1 MNSICRTCMRTGV
14 SMCSDLR
21 VLAGRTWPFSQ
32 RMTLHS
38 PFHQKSLS
46 LTCSSMLHSLRHAS
60 SRTFRTSASTS
71 AAKRKCKRSPPTST
85 SPSRRTEAAGSSKD
99 EKAADLFAVEEHRL
113 TENDVRLAMRTLM
126 ASHFSLVQHAR
137 KPEKMQVAKE
147 REAIEEK
154 HLDRQ
159 RRLLEKDENSLR
171 LLGADGMVIG
181 EGILPLL
188 AVAKRNPYDAT
199 STRCATLS
207 PDNATWRAL
216 NPVGLAASQAVASAS
231 LPGDGDDADA
241 LSEAEY
247 ASFLARSG
255 GASID
260 GSKGEEAETDAW
272 KSATLATLSVPDLSV
287 YDADHD
293 FRINSEEVVRGAG
306 GDSSRVAPSST
317 GSTAAAQAER
327 LGVAAGL
334 DPLSARPSAS
344 KAAAAAMQ
352 LQFDEDEDT
361 DYTVAAFM
369 DGNDPLDL

>member
-1 MNSICRTCMRTGV
+1 
-14 SMCSDLR
+14 MCIDLR
-21 VLAGRTWPFSQ
+21 LLVGCTWSFPQ
-32 RMTLHS
+32 RMTSHS
-38 PFHQKSLS
+38 PFHRQSLS
-46 LTCSSMLHSLRHAS
+46 LTCSSTLHNLRHAS

-71 AAKRKCKRSPPTST
+71 TAKRKCKRSPTTSI
-85 SPSRRTEAAGSSKD
+85 SPSRRAGVAASSKD
-99 EKAADLFAVEEHRL
+99 ENAADLFAAEEHRL

-154 HLDRQ
+154 HHGRQ

-188 AVAKRNPYDAT
+188 AAAKRNPFDAT
-199 STRCATLS
+199 SSRRATSS
-207 PDNATWRAL
+207 PDNAAWRAL
-216 NPVGLAASQAVASAS
+216 NPVGLAASQAVAFAS
-231 LPGDGDDADA
+231 LPGDGDGDDADA

-247 ASFLARSG
+247 ASFLARTG
-255 GASID
+255 AASID
-260 GSKGEEAETDAW
+260 GSKAEETETDAW

-306 GDSSRVAPSST
+306 GDSSRAAPSSAGT
-317 GSTAAAQAER
+317 TATVQAER
-327 LGVAAGL
+327 LGVPTGL
-334 DPLSARPSAS
+334 DPLSTRPSAS

-361 DYTVAAFM
+361 DYTVAAFV
-369 DGNDPLDL
+369 DDNDDPLDL

>member
-1 MNSICRTCMRTGV
+1 
-14 SMCSDLR
+14 MCIDLR
-21 VLAGRTWPFSQ
+21 LFAGRTWSFSQ
-32 RMTLHS
+32 RMTSHS

-46 LTCSSMLHSLRHAS
+46 LTCSSTLHGLRHAS

-71 AAKRKCKRSPPTST
+71 TAKRKCKGSPTTST
-85 SPSRRTEAAGSSKD
+85 GPSRRTEAAASSKD
-99 EKAADLFAVEEHRL
+99 ENAADLFAAEEHRL

-154 HLDRQ
+154 HQGRQ

-188 AVAKRNPYDAT
+188 AAAKRNPYDAT
-199 STRCATLS
+199 SSRRATSS
-207 PDNATWRAL
+207 PDNAAWRAL

-255 GASID
+255 AASID
-260 GSKGEEAETDAW
+260 GSKAEETETDAW

-293 FRINSEEVVRGAG
+293 FRINSEELVRGAG
-306 GDSSRVAPSST
+306 SYSSRAAPLSA
-317 GSTAAAQAER
+317 GSAAAVQAER
-327 LGVAAGL
+327 PDVPTGL
-334 DPLSARPSAS
+334 DPLSTRPSSS
-344 KAAAAAMQ
+344 KAVAAAMQ
-352 LQFDEDEDT
+352 LQLDEDEDT

-369 DGNDPLDL
+369 DDKDDPLDL